1 MNNNT
6 EWQTIHYYQACL
18 EAAERCGLK
27 IEQAGDCIAI
37 IATKAPYVE
46 GTCLIFVESFYA
58 ASMWLQGYEQRIF
71 EVKNT

>member
-1 MNNNT
+1 MQNNT

-27 IEQAGDCIAI
+27 IEQTGDYVAI
-37 IATKAPYVE
+37 TATKEPYVE
-46 GTCLIFVESFYA
+46 GTCLVYVESFYA
-58 ASMWLQGYEQRIF
+58 AQMWLKGYEQRIS